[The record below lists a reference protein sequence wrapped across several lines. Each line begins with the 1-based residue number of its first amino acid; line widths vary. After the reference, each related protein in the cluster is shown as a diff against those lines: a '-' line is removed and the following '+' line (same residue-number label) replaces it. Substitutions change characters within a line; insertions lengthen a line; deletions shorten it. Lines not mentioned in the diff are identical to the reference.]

1 MQVTMFSHTKDFLLP
16 TVFGS
21 RSAIFCTTI
30 ETCEKVILC
39 AGSNVSDNT
48 VVLPGSIIG
57 KNAVLGSNSVC
68 PAYRYLPEASIWFGA
83 RGGEPVMLD
92 KGVLPEGAGVDG
104 KVLSSEVETEL
115 LQMEGDESTLRPF
128 GKAFYHGKASYF
140 VFPLSF
146 IIIFTIAC
154 KILIATLHM
163 LPLLGALHAAAAY
176 FYGISY
182 QNRDYDSLEVPFHRM
197 YVTLLS
203 FFCVTHFIRVVIWVM
218 VEVAAKW
225 GLVGQR
231 KEGRYNYD
239 SSSYCQNWELY
250 QILSKVRSFGRMNF
264 LDFIRGSPYLVTFFR
279 LLGGNIGNDCCLYP
293 TGGDPYMPEP
303 DLVQMGDRCVLDCSS
318 VVCHLNTR
326 GNFELA
332 KIVMENNVTLR
343 TRSRIQQGVY
353 METGSMLLEKSL
365 VMTGEVIEADSVW
378 QGAPSSRL
386 LSYDSSTI
394 GTGSVGTHLTSN
406 SQEGQYV

>member
-1 MQVTMFSHTKDFLLP
+1 MSSHAMVSLLSA
-16 TVFGS
+16 VFGS

-30 ETCEKVILC
+30 DSLEKVKLC
-39 AGSNVSDNT
+39 AGANVSDNT

-92 KGVLPEGAGVDG
+92 KGVVRKGGGVDY

-115 LQMEGDESTLRPF
+115 LPMEGDASTLRPF
-128 GKAFYHGKASYF
+128 GRAFYHGEASYF
-140 VFPLSF
+140 VLPLSF
-146 IIIFTIAC
+146 IIAFTAFS
-154 KILIATLHM
+154 KILIATADM
-163 LPLLGALHAAAAY
+163 VPILGALHATAAY

-182 QNRDYDSLEVPFHRM
+182 EGRDYDSIEVPFATM
-197 YVTLLS
+197 YPTLLC
-203 FFCVTHFIRVVIWVM
+203 FFFVSHFIRLVLWVM
-218 VEVAAKW
+218 IEVGAKW
-225 GLVGQR
+225 GLVGRRQ
-231 KEGRYNYD
+231 EGRYNYD
-239 SSSYCQNWELY
+239 TSSYCQNWELY
-250 QILSKVRSFGRMNF
+250 QILSKIRSSGRMNF
-264 LDFIRGSPYLVTFFR
+264 LDFIRGSPYMVTFLR
-279 LLGGNIGNDCCLYP
+279 LLGSNIGNDCCLYP

-332 KIVMENNVTLR
+332 KIVIENNVTLR
-343 TRSRIQQGVY
+343 TRSRIQQGVH
-353 METGSMLLEKSL
+353 MENGCMLLEKSL

-378 QGAPSSRL
+378 QGAPASRL
-386 LSYDSSTI
+386 LSYDTS
-394 GTGSVGTHLTSN
+394 SVGTHLTSN
-406 SQEGQYV
+406 SGHFV